1 MRKVCLTL
9 PTNRACA
16 ETITAVAGEA
26 VYAAEHFPVEV
37 TLLIL
42 DSSDEASRARHAR
55 TIAETP
61 LPANVTV
68 QHLDEDAQREFLTS
82 VVQDGTKPDL
92 LLDLLL
98 PAGLSYGACTNR
110 AFLIAAAL
118 GCDSVHR
125 RDSDSRYQWIGGTP
139 VYPVHHE
146 LTSLGKRAGAA
157 AGGVTEFRLDPAD
170 SGKPVVLVGG
180 SFVGELS
187 VDLGEVASQA
197 PDVYYD
203 VVSLWA
209 PRDWP
214 ESRKKELVDESFAGA
229 RDEVFE
235 RDHATLSIVDP
246 MRVDM
251 CNIAFHRVHEQVP
264 LAPAT
269 DTIGSDYFLHHLV
282 HLTGLPSVVHN
293 RHIVNFHT
301 AERKTPQGF
310 AAYQLRL
317 AKFFLSMHYLNFIY
331 DRMADAGSS
340 LLDDDF
346 DVRAPLVAKIIRES
360 TVLPK
365 DENAERVDVLVR
377 SYRKL
382 GGKYADV
389 AALVAERGPRLLA
402 KAEQDIA
409 DFATLTEEWET
420 LVLRSR
426 AVPLPQ
432 VRSAR

>member
-1 MRKVCLTL
+1 MRRICLTL

-16 ETITAVAGEA
+16 ETITAVVGEA

-42 DSSDEASRARHAR
+42 DSSDEASRARHAT

-61 LPANVTV
+61 LPSNVV
-68 QHLDEDAQREFLTS
+68 VLHLDEDTQREFLTS
-82 VVQDGTKPDL
+82 VVRDATAPG

-98 PAGLSYGACTNR
+98 PDGVSYGACTNR

-125 RDSDSRYQWIGGTP
+125 RDSDSRYQTLGGTP

-146 LTSLGKRAGAA
+146 LTSLGKQAGAA
-157 AGGVTEFRLDPAD
+157 VGDVTEFRLDPAD

-187 VDLGEVASQA
+187 VDLGEVASLA

-282 HLTGLPSVVHN
+282 HHSGLPSVVHN

-301 AERKTPQGF
+301 AERKTPHGF
-310 AAYQLRL
+310 VAYQLRL

-340 LLDDDF
+340 LLDDGF
-346 DVRAPLVAKIIRES
+346 DVRAQLVAKIIRES
-360 TVLPK
+360 TGLPK
-365 DENAERVDVLVR
+365 DENAERVEVLVR

-382 GGKYADV
+382 GGRYADV
-389 AALVAERGPRLLA
+389 AALLAEREPLLLA
-402 KAEQDIA
+402 EAEQDIA
-409 DFATLTEEWET
+409 DFATLTEEWEG
-420 LVLRSR
+420 LVQRSR
-426 AVPLPQ
+426 AVPLPR
-432 VRSAR
+432 VRSSR